1 MSDQNNIHSMLK
13 IVVNSN
19 CTCSLNRVKVS
30 QSAAD
35 LKQFC
40 LQNAPQDPLL
50 KGVPTSVNPFK
61 TRSGCLLL

>member
-1 MSDQNNIHSMLK
+1 MSANTNIHAMRKLVQQLRFEASF
-13 IVVNSN
+13 
-19 CTCSLNRVKVS
+19 NRVKVS